1 MTELVSPEL
10 RTSIAASGP
19 GLLLAT
25 GMILPTLF
33 GSHGRRAS
41 SFATCIGLLA
51 LFAAGLSAALLTIT
65 QGWQDSWTIGG
76 PVEVGLFLDP
86 LSAVVLVLVSFLL
99 VVVLQ
104 FSRRYMAG
112 DGRQTEFVRWL
123 CLTGGSV
130 LMIVVSG
137 NLLQFAL
144 AWSSTSWCLHQ
155 LLVFYPDRP
164 GAILAAR
171 KKFIVSR
178 LGDVCLLTVLV
189 LTLGEFHSWNFSEI
203 FRQSAQYYGT
213 NGSLVPISISLTC
226 LLLVTG
232 AMLKSAQFPFH
243 SWLPDTLEVPTPVS
257 ALMHAGIIN
266 AGGFLVLRLIPLIS
280 LSPLALST
288 LALFG
293 AFTALFASM
302 VMLTHASVKRA
313 LAFSTVAQMGFMM
326 LECGIGAYPLALL
339 HLVAHSLYKAHA
351 FLSSGTAVRAVHA
364 DLPLAHSPVSWG
376 LRLGAVAIAVGL
388 TWVGTSLFDVSLH
401 TPGLALLGAIFAF
414 SQTLWLWN
422 IGSRL
427 SDFRRFG
434 WGLAVACATTTTY
447 FALHASA
454 TRMLPTLN
462 VDASPS
468 VARVES
474 GLAILLLPLFLV
486 VTLLQPNL
494 AVGMRI
500 RLFQQLYVHA
510 RNGFYFNTLANRLVA
525 AVWPLPTK
533 RLNTSESTTF
543 QPWSMAAVG
552 EINGGRGVVRTASGP
567 MDSRSTDVN
576 TNP

>member
-1 MTELVSPEL
+1 MTDFVSTGL
-10 RTSIAASGP
+10 RVGVAATGP
-19 GLLLAT
+19 GLLLVT
-25 GMILPTLF
+25 GILLPTLF
-33 GSHGRRAS
+33 GSNGRRAS
-41 SFATCIGLLA
+41 SFATLVGLVA
-51 LFAAGLSAALLTIT
+51 LFAAGLSTTLLAFSER
-65 QGWQDSWTIGG
+65 WQSSWTIWG
-76 PVEVGLFLDP
+76 PVELGLFLDP

-112 DGRQTEFVRWL
+112 EARQTEFVRWL

-130 LMIVVSG
+130 LLIVISG

-178 LGDVCLLTVLV
+178 LGDVCLLTVLI
-189 LTLGEFHSWNFSEI
+189 LTLGDFHTWNFSEI
-203 FRQSAQYYGT
+203 FQQAERFHGPHAS
-213 NGSLVPISISLTC
+213 SVPVSISLAC
-226 LLLVTG
+226 FLLVTG

-288 LALFG
+288 LAIFG

-351 FLSSGTAVRAVHA
+351 FLASGTAVRPVHA
-364 DLPLAHSPVSWG
+364 DLPVANAPTSWS
-376 LRLGAVAIAVGL
+376 LRLGAMVLAFGL
-388 TWVGTSLFDVSLH
+388 TWLGTNLFDVSLH

-422 IGSRL
+422 VGTRQ
-427 SDFRRFG
+427 SDLRRFG
-434 WGLAVACATTTTY
+434 LGLAVACATTTTY

-454 TRMLPTLN
+454 TRILPALN
-462 VDASPS
+462 VDASSS
-468 VARVES
+468 VARVEF
-474 GLAILLLPLFLV
+474 GLVVLLLPLFLV

-494 AVGMRI
+494 SEGMRL

-510 RNGFYFNTLANRLVA
+510 RNGFYFNTLANRSVA
-525 AVWPLPTK
+525 AVWPLK
-533 RLNTSESTTF
+533 
-543 QPWSMAAVG
+543 
-552 EINGGRGVVRTASGP
+552 GR
-567 MDSRSTDVN
+567 RSKH
-576 TNP
+576 